1 MSAFS
6 NMRAMAVLAATGA
19 LLLAAFAA
27 APQAEAST
35 LYACVAKG
43 GNVKV
48 YTKAPKCKK
57 HETRISWNSV
67 GPAGPAGKNGTNGT
81 NGSNGINGTN
91 GAVAGY
97 SAVQSK
103 GIAFTKLESNQAN
116 TLILSKS
123 LPAGSYIASGS
134 VTLTA
139 SQAGK
144 NGEGGSALTTY
155 VDMSC
160 TMADTPVSGSAV
172 SDTSFWSGFTNI
184 PVIIIAIGNGS
195 LSFNMA
201 ITTTTA
207 STATITC
214 TNILNDG
221 SNTSPSAFAEEA
233 SGAVITA
240 VQTSSNS

>member
-35 LYACVAKG
+35 LYACVKKG
-43 GNVKV
+43 GTVKV

-57 HETRISWNSV
+57 HETKISWNSV
-67 GPAGPAGKNGTNGT
+67 GPAGKNGTNGANGTNGT
-81 NGSNGINGTN
+81 NGAN

-103 GIAFTKLESNQAN
+103 GVAFTKLESNQAN

-123 LPAGSYIASGS
+123 LPAGSYIVNGG

-144 NGEGGSALTTY
+144 NGEGGSALATY

-160 TMADTPVSGSAV
+160 TMADTPISGSAV
-172 SDTSFWSGFTNI
+172 SDTAFWSGFTNI
-184 PVIIIAIGNGS
+184 PVIVIAIGNTS
-195 LSFNMA
+195 LSFDMA
-201 ITTTTA
+201 VTTTTA

-214 TNILNDG
+214 TNILNNG
-221 SNTSPSAFAEEA
+221 SNTSPSVFTEEA
-233 SGAVITA
+233 SGGVITA

>member
-35 LYACVAKG
+35 LYACVKKG
-43 GNVKV
+43 GTVKV

-57 HETRISWNSV
+57 HETKISWNSV
-67 GPAGPAGKNGTNGT
+67 GPAGKNGTSGSNGTNGT
-81 NGSNGINGTN
+81 NGSN

-103 GIAFTKLESNQAN
+103 GVAFTKLESTQSN
-116 TLILSKS
+116 TLVLSKS
-123 LPAGSYIASGS
+123 LPAGSYIVNGS
-134 VTLTA
+134 VVVTA

-144 NGEGGSALTTY
+144 NGEGGDAVTTY
-155 VDMSC
+155 VDTSC
-160 TMADTPVSGSAV
+160 TMTDTPASGSAV
-172 SDTSFWSGFTNI
+172 SNTAYWSGLTNI
-184 PVIIIAIGNGS
+184 PVFIIAIGNSS
-195 LSFNMA
+195 LSFDMA
-201 ITTTTA
+201 ITTTTS

-221 SNTSPSAFAEEA
+221 SNTSPSVFGEEA